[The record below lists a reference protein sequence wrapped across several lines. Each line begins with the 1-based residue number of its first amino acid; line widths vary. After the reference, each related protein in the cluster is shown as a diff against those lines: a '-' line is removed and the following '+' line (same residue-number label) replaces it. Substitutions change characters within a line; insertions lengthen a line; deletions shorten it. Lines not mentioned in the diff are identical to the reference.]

1 VSERTHHICYLC
13 MCRYDHAEV
22 VSTPVRSISLMLIEQ
37 VRERERER
45 LADRQSDK
53 QRRLL
58 TRQAGRQGEREGEI
72 AGRLPSADAG
82 TDGSLPVG
90 ERKRERDGGRERDR

>member
-1 VSERTHHICYLC
+1 MSERTHHICDLC

-22 VSTPVRSISLMLIEQ
+22 VSTLIRSISLMLIEQ
-37 VRERERER
+37 VRERER

-72 AGRLPSADAG
+72 AGRLPFADAG
-82 TDGSLPVG
+82 ADGSLPVG